1 MVAWLVV
8 AAACFLSS
16 TAAFQLNGVAMP
28 HGALPCAARS
38 RAPAPTLGFFDE
50 MKKGFEAGMPS
61 PSSSSSGSADAT
73 EESDGPPQLSFFDQM
88 KQGFEA
94 GTSPSAASSSPAS
107 PADATEE
114 SATPSDSPSML
125 GEMLKKIFMPEPLT
139 EEEQIA
145 QRIADGEGVVWSADY
160 SRAWRSK
167 KDMPQ
172 DELSVEEAIELS
184 ALLSVPL
191 PAEVEERLAG
201 DAK

>member
-1 MVAWLVV
+1 MVAWLVF

-28 HGALPCAARS
+28 PRAARS

-73 EESDGPPQLSFFDQM
+73 EESDGPPKLSFFDQM

-94 GTSPSAASSSPAS
+94 GTSPSASSSSPAS